1 MGAQSKFS
9 QSFSHLHVDGVD
21 LARPPTTLHIHHGF
35 EQSYEAVEQVLLAR
49 LDVQRVPWHT
59 HVGDLVR
66 NDHSLLKSLQA
77 SRHEPLKEV
86 GEEGL
91 LVWLVNLGQGCEER

>member
-35 EQSYEAVEQVLLAR
+35 EQSYEAVEEVLLAR
-49 LDVQRVPWHT
+49 LDVQRVP
-59 HVGDLVR
+59 
-66 NDHSLLKSLQA
+66 
-77 SRHEPLKEV
+77 
-86 GEEGL
+86 
-91 LVWLVNLGQGCEER
+91 

>member
-1 MGAQSKFS
+1 MYRG
-9 QSFSHLHVDGVD
+9 
-21 LARPPTTLHIHHGF
+21 
-35 EQSYEAVEQVLLAR
+35 Y
-49 LDVQRVPWHT
+49 LDT

-66 NDHSLLKSLQA
+66 NVHSQLKSLQA

-91 LVWLVNLGQGCEER
+91 LVRLVHLGQGCEER